1 MILRLVMLLLL
12 LLLLVILLL
21 VMLLLVL
28 LLLGLIIATAFSMM
42 TPTIPSQ
49 VPLRLG
55 RKRRRDVNT
64 TTTQVNINTTLVLLS
79 RIVETQL
86 LAEMLDPRL
95 QLLHTAGR
103 VVPLADNDMQ
113 MRLAGGLEMADA
125 GFEDVLCLLN
135 KLAMQVNGVFGDAAW
150 RIVLAEDELGGLLV
164 VVGLFLL
171 MALAFV

>member
-1 MILRLVMLLLL
+1 LLLLVILRLVMLLLL

-21 VMLLLVL
+21 VL
-28 LLLGLIIATAFSMM
+28 LLLGLIIATAFSMV
-42 TPTIPSQ
+42 TPAIPSQ

-55 RKRRRDVNT
+55 RKRRRDIDT
-64 TTTQVNINTTLVLLS
+64 TTTQVDINTTLVLLS
-79 RIVETQL
+79 RVVETQL

-113 MRLAGGLEMADA
+113 MGLAGGLEVADA
-125 GFEDVLCLLN
+125 GFEDVLCLLD
-135 KLAMQVNGVFGDAAW
+135 KLAVQVNGVFGDAAW
-150 RIVLAEDELGGLLV
+150 RVVLAEDELGGLLV

>member
-1 MILRLVMLLLL
+1 LLLLVILRLVMLLLL

-21 VMLLLVL
+21 VL
-28 LLLGLIIATAFSMM
+28 LLLGLIIATAFSMV
-42 TPTIPSQ
+42 TPAIPSQ
-49 VPLRLG
+49 VPLRLR
-55 RKRRRDVNT
+55 RKRLRDVDT
-64 TTTQVNINTTLVLLS
+64 TTTQLDINTTLVLLS
-79 RIVETQL
+79 RVVETQL

-113 MRLAGGLEMADA
+113 MGLAGGLEVADA
-125 GFEDVLCLLN
+125 GFEDVLCLLD
-135 KLAMQVNGVFGDAAW
+135 KLAVQVNGVFGDAAW
-150 RIVLAEDELGGLLV
+150 RVVLAEDELGGLLV